1 MKLIENWRQA
11 WRFFSVQA
19 QALALTVL
27 GAWQV
32 MPDDLRA
39 ALPPNVVYAVSMVLL
54 VAGIVGRV
62 VSQPKAE

>member
-11 WRFFSVQA
+11 WQFFSVQA

-32 MPDDLRA
+32 MPDDLKA
-39 ALPPNVVYAVSMVLL
+39 ALPPNMVYGVAMFLL

-62 VSQPKAE
+62 VAQPKAE